1 LDELL
6 LRAQILLMTLEL
18 LGYGLV
24 AGLLTTVTGQGGG
37 LFLLLVLSL
46 RMGPHAALAL
56 SSPALLF
63 GNAHRALTWR
73 RDIDR
78 SIAIRFVLGALPGA
92 IVGGYF
98 AGGMPASVLRVVLV
112 ASTVLAVAKA
122 LGWIR
127 FAIPERMY
135 AVFGFGVGVL
145 TGTSGGAGVLLA
157 PVLLATGL
165 TGNRYIATQSV
176 IAVAMHLGRI
186 AAYSHGGLFHDLAL
200 MQLALVTVAIF
211 AGNALAEQLKRQMS
225 ARTITV
231 TEYGTMAVC
240 ATLAAAGLRP

>member
-1 LDELL
+1 
-6 LRAQILLMTLEL
+6 MTLEL

-37 LFLLLVLSL
+37 LFLLLVLSM

-63 GNAHRALTWR
+63 GNAHRAITWR
-73 RDIDR
+73 TEIDR
-78 SIAIRFVLGALPGA
+78 SMAARFVLGALPGA
-92 IVGGYF
+92 VIGGYF
-98 AGGMPASVLRVVLV
+98 ASGMPASVLRVVLV
-112 ASTVLAVAKA
+112 ASTVLAIAKA

-127 FAIPERMY
+127 FAIPEPLY
-135 AVFGFGVGVL
+135 ALFGLGVGLL

-176 IAVAMHLGRI
+176 IAVAMHIGRT
-186 AAYSHGGLFHDLAL
+186 AAYSHAGLFHDLSLA
-200 MQLALVTVAIF
+200 QLAAITLAIF
-211 AGNALAEQLKRQMS
+211 AGNALAEHLKRRMS

-231 TEYGTMAVC
+231 TEYSTMAVC